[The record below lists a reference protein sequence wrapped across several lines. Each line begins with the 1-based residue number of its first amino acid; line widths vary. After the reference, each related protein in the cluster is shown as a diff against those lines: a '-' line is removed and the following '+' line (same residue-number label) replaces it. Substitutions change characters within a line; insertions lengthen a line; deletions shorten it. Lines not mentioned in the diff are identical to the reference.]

1 MPQYVKEQY
10 EKPGATFADG
20 NAAWADKNSM
30 YSAELTASV
39 YESHNNALANG
50 ILLDPLHAEWDQDT
64 FTISICKHVT
74 SFDAYLDS
82 RTFDPV
88 AVRSAAADAGW
99 TYLGYIAQDEE

>member
-10 EKPGATFADG
+10 EKLDATFADG

-30 YSAELTASV
+30 YSAELTASTD
-39 YESHNNALANG
+39 ESNNNALANG

-64 FTISICKHVT
+64 FTRSICKHVT
-74 SFDAYLDS
+74 SLAAYQESVTFDA
-82 RTFDPV
+82 V

-99 TYLGYIAQDEE
+99 TYLGHSVQDED